1 MQTEDVSGPA
11 EGRLR
16 GETVV
21 LVHGLWMA
29 GLELLPLARRLR
41 ADGFRCV
48 LHRYPSTRQPSREN
62 AERLADRLA
71 SLGPGRVHVVAH
83 SYGGLV
89 TLRALGLGRG
99 LPPGRVVLL
108 GVPVNG
114 SAPARRLAA
123 HPWLRRPF
131 GHSLQGGLIDGAGGA
146 TGGREV
152 GVVAGSLPLG
162 LGGLVAGFDEPHDGT
177 VAVSETRLDA
187 ATDRLVARVSH
198 FGLLFSPRVAEAVAR
213 FLRTGRL
220 RADPASAGSG

>member
-1 MQTEDVSGPA
+1 MRRAEVSGPDG
-11 EGRLR
+11 GRLSV
-16 GETVV
+16 ETVV

-29 GLELLPLARRLR
+29 GLDLLPLARRLR
-41 ADGFRCV
+41 RRGYRCV
-48 LHRYPSTRQPSREN
+48 LYRYPSTRQPLLSN

-71 SLGPGRVHVVAH
+71 ALGPGPVHAVAH

-89 TLRALGLGRG
+89 TLRALGLGRA

-123 HPWLRRPF
+123 HAWLRRGF
-131 GHSLQGGLIDGAGGA
+131 GHSLEGGLIDGARGDVD
-146 TGGREV
+146 GREV
-152 GVVAGSLPLG
+152 AVVAGDLPLG
-162 LGGLVAGFDEPHDGT
+162 LGGWIAGFEQPHDGT
-177 VAVSETRLDA
+177 VAVSETHLDA

-220 RADPASAGSG
+220 LADPEP

>member
-71 SLGPGRVHVVAH
+71 LLGPGRVHVVAH

-131 GHSLQGGLIDGAGGA
+131 GHSLQGGL
-146 TGGREV
+146 